1 MHSPAVRFDIIIL
14 LSSAPGCGGRA
25 NLGKTLRFLKN
36 RGIGF
41 VAGQHTNNG
50 NRQNNPTPSGMRHW
64 RSLKTR
70 PQQLLDIV
78 IEDLGCE
85 KDALL
90 GTFEDDH
97 GHDYFMIINLWHHEK
112 MSASDAA
119 QTVVLKFDSKA
130 KYVTHLSRETGV
142 CENLILSN
150 GLLRLKR
157 HGGTGD
163 FFKLHDEQFPGL

>member
-1 MHSPAVRFDIIIL
+1 
-14 LSSAPGCGGRA
+14 
-25 NLGKTLRFLKN
+25 
-36 RGIGF
+36 
-41 VAGQHTNNG
+41 
-50 NRQNNPTPSGMRHW
+50 MRHW

-78 IEDLGCE
+78 IEDLGCG

-150 GLLRLKR
+150 GLLRLKL

-163 FFKLHDEQFPGL
+163 FSNCMTSNSQAFDLPG